1 MTKKLHRISV
11 AQFCRKSLQN
21 KYSYIFLAVLCCLG
35 TFSLLAA
42 SKAKIQKSVVAKES
56 LFQQILLTCRNMEKK
71 VMAKADYSPEMK
83 SLRAY
88 HPAVER
94 QKFQTVA
101 AMVQKKEKLQAQGAS
116 SEILERLE
124 KQRKQIVERYNE
136 FFRLQDQMERN
147 VNTPVFSEKLQS
159 MIVFLDPGN
168 SLPKQG
174 TPLARRSSKE
184 IKQKK

>member
-35 TFSLLAA
+35 TFPLLAA

-83 SLRAY
+83 SLR
-88 HPAVER
+88 V
-94 QKFQTVA
+94 T
-101 AMVQKKEKLQAQGAS
+101 GARS
-116 SEILERLE
+116 I
-124 KQRKQIVERYNE
+124 
-136 FFRLQDQMERN
+136 FRD
-147 VNTPVFSEKLQS
+147 S
-159 MIVFLDPGN
+159 
-168 SLPKQG
+168 
-174 TPLARRSSKE
+174 
-184 IKQKK
+184 

>member
-35 TFSLLAA
+35 TFPLLAA

-101 AMVQKKEKLQAQGAS
+101 AMVQKKEKLQAQ
-116 SEILERLE
+116 EHLQRFLNDWRNKENRLWNG
-124 KQRKQIVERYNE
+124 I
-136 FFRLQDQMERN
+136 MS
-147 VNTPVFSEKLQS
+147 FS
-159 MIVFLDPGN
+159 VC
-168 SLPKQG
+168 
-174 TPLARRSSKE
+174 R
-184 IKQKK
+184 IKWSVM